1 MPSSA
6 TKRRQAKIRQA
17 KHDAVTALKQDE
29 SDRIEQLQRD
39 ADYSSRLVKNV
50 ARSSDMSVFGQYA
63 DQITEFIE
71 RRVVIDKMYELDAL
85 MQLVD
90 GIPTILFGSSV
101 YNCFRNRKDGYDNV
115 RTVSSQVQ
123 TDICIAVTTFPLEIQ
138 QTILEYCGMVR
149 VSNFLPPNVNRK
161 LHYFWMHPSEFGQ
174 SRDDYR
180 TILEKY
186 LQIEPKN
193 ISKTD
198 WDVMICYP
206 VTLTTSSDR
215 QTFRLGILQQFRDRG
230 VGRVTYMENK
240 YHRGITGQQ
249 LRVYTG
255 QLNARHIDI
264 VFGYE
269 RVFNDMK
276 TKSDLCSTMC
286 FDLRSTESE
295 SVARFFC
302 ASGSD
307 PIIVVLMHI
316 FGMNFMCDEWRN
328 GNRSRTTTDRRI
340 AKISERWNCPMN
352 GRYPSYFTAV
362 QLLEKG
368 TDLFKT
374 PQLMEEITKHILP
387 ETRVGFV
394 PI

>member
-1 MPSSA
+1 
-6 TKRRQAKIRQA
+6 
-17 KHDAVTALKQDE
+17 
-29 SDRIEQLQRD
+29 
-39 ADYSSRLVKNV
+39 
-50 ARSSDMSVFGQYA
+50 MSVFGQYA
-63 DQITEFIE
+63 DQVTEFIE
-71 RRVVIDKMYELDAL
+71 RHVVIDKMYELNAL
-85 MQLVD
+85 MQFVD
-90 GIPTILFGSSV
+90 GIPAILFGSSV
-101 YNCFRNRKDGYDNV
+101 YNCFLNRKRGYGYENV

-138 QTILEYCGMVR
+138 TTILEYCGMVR
-149 VSNFLPPNVNRK
+149 VSNFLPPNAHQK
-161 LHYFWMHPSEFGQ
+161 LHYFWMHPSEFHP
-174 SRDDYR
+174 SRDEYR
-180 TILEKY
+180 EILKTY

-193 ISKTD
+193 LVKTD

-206 VTLTTSSDR
+206 DTLTTSLDR
-215 QTFRLGILQQFRDRG
+215 QKFRLGVLQQFRDRG
-230 VGRVTYMENK
+230 VDPITYMENK
-240 YHRGITGQQ
+240 YHRGSTGEQ

-255 QLNARHIDI
+255 RLNARPIDI

-286 FDLRSTESE
+286 LDLRSIESMPESMPESIPESMPE

-307 PIIVVLMHI
+307 PIIIVLMHI
-316 FGMNFMCDEWRN
+316 FGMNFICDGWRK
-328 GNRSRTTTDRRI
+328 GNRSSTTTDRRI
-340 AKISERWNCPMN
+340 AKISERWNCLRN
-352 GRYPSYFTAV
+352 GRYLAYFTTT

-374 PQLMEEITKHILP
+374 PRLMSEITEHILP